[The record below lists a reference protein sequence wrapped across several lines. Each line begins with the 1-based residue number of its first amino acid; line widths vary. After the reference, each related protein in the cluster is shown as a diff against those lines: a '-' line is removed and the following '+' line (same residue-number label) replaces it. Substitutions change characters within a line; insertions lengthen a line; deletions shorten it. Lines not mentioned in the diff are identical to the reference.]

1 MIFIINKID
10 KHLMARATN
19 RYRATFGINKKGSRV
34 RVPAFSVLAV
44 VNEEGQRRSDRK
56 HSDEWN
62 QFTELASSLFY
73 FFLSHGPIDLPFL
86 SYRYRTT
93 LAHRHS
99 LNDLVNVVYQT
110 FFPSLLSVCICP
122 FMTK

>member
-1 MIFIINKID
+1 MIDKID
-10 KHLMARATN
+10 KHLMARRMN

-34 RVPAFSVLAV
+34 RVPACSVLAV
-44 VNEEGQRRSDRK
+44 VNEEGHRRSDRK

-73 FFLSHGPIDLPFL
+73 FFLSHRPIDLPFL

-93 LAHRHS
+93 LAQRHS
-99 LNDLVNVVYQT
+99 FNDLVNVLYQMIFIT
-110 FFPSLLSVCICP
+110 LSMYL
-122 FMTK
+122 FLFYDKTNL

>member
-1 MIFIINKID
+1 
-10 KHLMARATN
+10 MARTTN

-93 LAHRHS
+93 LAHRHFLS
-99 LNDLVNVVYQT
+99 DLVNVVY
-110 FFPSLLSVCICP
+110 
-122 FMTK
+122 